1 MPRVYGEPRNM
12 ITLYYFVIGGSIFFF
27 SFLFSFPRI
36 IQAFEMIIARIYRFF
51 TLHTFAQDRYFS
63 DRLGR
68 MHGSVRLKCRK
79 IYFSR
84 RNEILRY
91 LLCRKIV
98 EKTCI
103 RANVYSFFRLRM
115 YRITYN

>member
-51 TLHTFAQDRYFS
+51 YLTYFCS
-63 DRLGR
+63 R
-68 MHGSVRLKCRK
+68 SV
-79 IYFSR
+79 
-84 RNEILRY
+84 
-91 LLCRKIV
+91 
-98 EKTCI
+98 
-103 RANVYSFFRLRM
+103 FFRPPWPDARLCSTEM
-115 YRITYN
+115 S